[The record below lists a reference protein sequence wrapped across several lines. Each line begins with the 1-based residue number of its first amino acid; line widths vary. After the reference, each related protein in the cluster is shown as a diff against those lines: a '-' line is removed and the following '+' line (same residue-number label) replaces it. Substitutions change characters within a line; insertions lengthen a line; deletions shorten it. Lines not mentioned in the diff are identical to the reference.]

1 MRTRRKE
8 SGYASWFLL
17 VTCRQE
23 SATVVGQDSSDG
35 QSGQTASGSQC
46 WRKRLPLMYPL
57 QSAESDL
64 FYTLF
69 IWCMK
74 RDPTL
79 KSEGRS
85 FISLEL
91 RTSNPRPSRSRFVRE
106 ILRDCRGLGCFQ
118 LPPVASGLRS
128 RSAHF
133 SGAGCCRDLHSAS
146 YRISF
151 PPTAMDRGMEGV
163 VRFQILMFHE
173 RRGSHFEHSASA

>member
-1 MRTRRKE
+1 M
-8 SGYASWFLL
+8 L
-17 VTCRQE
+17 Q
-23 SATVVGQDSSDG
+23 
-35 QSGQTASGSQC
+35 
-46 WRKRLPLMYPL
+46 RLPKRPFRTVPGGTIREFLGRLSQFPISSPAQL
-57 QSAESDL
+57 QWVPRSSGKLCSGICHLIKEIHNPYK

-128 RSAHF
+128 RSGHF